1 MKRTRTIF
9 VSLVIL
15 LVSMTMVIGTGT
27 AAPLEPDVGFDWV
40 GDVPPE
46 GGTDG
51 TDDWGTN
58 GSEDG
63 EGDPGDAGDGY
74 GAYDDKGCL
83 PSVGWTAAVT
93 SGLTWSHLLDLL
105 FIQTLVVP

>member
-15 LVSMTMVIGTGT
+15 LVSMTMVFGTGT
-27 AAPLEPDVGFDWV
+27 ATPVEPDVGFDWV
-40 GDVPPE
+40 GDAPPE

-51 TDDWGTN
+51 ADDWGTN

-74 GAYDDKGCL
+74 GVSRDGIDL
-83 PSVGWTAAVT
+83 PPVGWTSEAT

>member
-51 TDDWGTN
+51 ADDWGTN

-74 GAYDDKGCL
+74 GV
-83 PSVGWTAAVT
+83 VGKPPTMDLA
-93 SGLTWSHLLDLL
+93 SESEDLDWMQYMYLL
-105 FIQTLVVP
+105 FIQTFVAP